1 LKICVVGTGA
11 IGGLLGARFV
21 LAGEKH
27 VTLIDKG
34 ERLEALN
41 AGLTLVG
48 EDARETAV
56 RGYVATG
63 DFDDPGP
70 QDVVILATKAHEI
83 ASVAPRMPKL
93 YGPDTVVVTIQNGIP
108 WWYFQRHSGPF
119 EGRRLASLDPDGA
132 IAESIPADRILGS
145 VAYPA
150 AIVPRPGVVRHVEGD
165 YFPIGELDGSTTG
178 RLTRVADLFSRCG
191 FKTRLLDDVR
201 AEIWLKAWGNLS
213 FNPISALTGA
223 TMRDIARMPE
233 TRDLA
238 ERMMHEANRICE
250 RLGVS
255 VRKTVEQRIAGAEN
269 VGAHKTSM
277 LQDVES
283 RRRLEHGALIGAVVE
298 LGRWTGVETPA
309 IDAVHACIRLL
320 DRSLARLGGQE

>member
-21 LAGEKH
+21 LGGETG
-27 VTLIDKG
+27 VTLIDRGK
-34 ERLEALN
+34 RLEALR
-41 AGLTLVG
+41 AGLTLVE
-48 EDARETAV
+48 EDGSEAAV
-56 RGYVATG
+56 TGYVATG
-63 DFDDPGP
+63 DLDAPGP

-83 ASVAPRMPKL
+83 ESVAPRMPAL
-93 YGPDTVVVTIQNGIP
+93 LGPETVVVTIQNGIP
-108 WWYFQRHSGPF
+108 WWYFQRNPGRF
-119 EGRRLASLDPDGA
+119 EGRQIPSLDPDGTL
-132 IAESIPADRILGS
+132 ETHIPADRILGC

-150 AIVPRPGVVRHVEGD
+150 AVVDRPGVVRRVEGT
-165 YFPIGELDGSTTG
+165 YFPIGELDGTKTD
-178 RLTRVADLFSRCG
+178 RLRDVADLFARSG

-223 TMRDIARMPE
+223 TMRDIARAPA

-238 ERMMHEANRICE
+238 ERMMTEASAICDA
-250 RLGVS
+250 LGVT
-255 VRKTVEQRIAGAEN
+255 VRKTVEQRIAGAGN

-283 RRRLEHGALIGAVVE
+283 RQRLEHEALIGAVAE
-298 LGRWTGVETPA
+298 LGRWTDVPTPA
-309 IDAVHACIRLL
+309 IDAVSACVALL
-320 DRSLARLGGQE
+320 DRTIQEGDPA